1 MPHLARIALYPFKSL
16 DGVMVQSANILA
28 SGALEHDREYAC
40 FDRQGKVVNGKRF
53 AQIHQLR
60 SQCSNDYQTLTLQAP
75 HTEPQTFHIEQ
86 ERSDLEAWLS
96 DFFQFDIQVQQNSAL
111 GFPDD
116 TDSPG
121 PTLISTATLEA
132 VAAWYPDLTVTE
144 LRRRLRTNLEIG
156 GVPAFWEDQL
166 FADAKHLVQFQI
178 GSVVLEGVNPC
189 QRCIVPTRDSQ
200 SGVATPK
207 FQKTF
212 LHNRKQTLP
221 DWVNLA
227 RFNHF
232 YRLAVN
238 TRIPKDQD
246 SVLTQGDIIRIN
258 GIVSNTE
265 LTP

>member
-1 MPHLARIALYPFKSL
+1 MPHLARIDLYPFKSL
-16 DGVMVQSANILA
+16 DGITVQSANILA

-40 FDRQGKVVNGKRF
+40 FDRQGKVVNGKRY

-60 SQCSNDYQTLTLQAP
+60 SQVSNNYQTLTLQAP
-75 HTEPQTFHIEQ
+75 HTDPQTFHIDQ
-86 ERSDLEAWLS
+86 ERNALEAWLS
-96 DFFQFDIQVQQNSAL
+96 DFFQLDIQIHQNSAA

-121 PTLISTATLEA
+121 PTLISTATLET
-132 VAAWYPDLTVTE
+132 VAAWYDDLTVTE

-166 FADAKHLVQFQI
+166 FTDADHLVQFQI
-178 GSVVLEGVNPC
+178 GSVILKGVNPC

-212 LHNRKQTLP
+212 LQNRKQALP
-221 DWVNLA
+221 EWVNPA

-238 TRIPKDQD
+238 TRILQGQD
-246 SVLTQGDIIRIN
+246 SVLTQGDQVILK
-258 GIVSNTE
+258 GIVE
-265 LTP
+265 V

>member
-1 MPHLARIALYPFKSL
+1 MPHLARIDLYPFKSL
-16 DGVMVQSANILA
+16 DGVTVQSANILA

-53 AQIHQLR
+53 ARIHELR
-60 SQCSNDYQTLTLQAP
+60 SQFSNNYQTLTLQAP
-75 HTEPQTFHIEQ
+75 NTDPQTFHIEQ
-86 ERSDLEAWLS
+86 DRNALEAWLS
-96 DFFQFDIQVQQNSAL
+96 EFFQLDIQIQQNSAL

-132 VAAWYPDLTVTE
+132 VAAWYDDLTVTE
-144 LRRRLRTNLEIG
+144 LRHRLRTNLEIV

-166 FADAKHLVQFQI
+166 FADADHLVQFQI

-212 LHNRKQTLP
+212 LQNRKQTLP
-221 DWVNLA
+221 NWVNPA

-238 TRIPKDQD
+238 TSIPPSQS
-246 SVLTQGDIIRIN
+246 SVLTQGDQVILKD
-258 GIVSNTE
+258 IVE
-265 LTP
+265 V

>member
-1 MPHLARIALYPFKSL
+1 MPHLARIDLYPFKSL
-16 DGVMVQSANILA
+16 DGITVQSANILA

-40 FDRQGKVVNGKRF
+40 FDRQGKVVNGKRY

-60 SQCSNDYQTLTLQAP
+60 SQVSNHYQTLTLKAP
-75 HTEPQTFHIEQ
+75 HTDPQTFHIDQ
-86 ERSDLEAWLS
+86 ERDALEVWLS
-96 DFFQFDIQVQQNSAL
+96 DFFQLDIQIHQNSAA

-121 PTLISTATLEA
+121 PTLISTATLET
-132 VAAWYPDLTVTE
+132 VAAWYDDLTVTE

-166 FADAKHLVQFQI
+166 FADANHLVQFQI
-178 GSVVLEGVNPC
+178 GSVILKGVNPC

-212 LHNRKQTLP
+212 LQNRKQALP
-221 DWVNLA
+221 EWVNPT

-238 TRIPKDQD
+238 TRIPQGQD
-246 SVLTQGDIIRIN
+246 SVLTQGDPVILK
-258 GIVSNTE
+258 GIVE
-265 LTP
+265 V

>member
-1 MPHLARIALYPFKSL
+1 MPHLARIDLYPFKSL
-16 DGVMVQSANILA
+16 DGVTVQSANILT

-40 FDRQGKVVNGKRF
+40 FDHQGKVVNGKRF

-60 SQCSNDYQTLTLQAP
+60 SQFSYNYQTLTLQAP
-75 HTEPQTFHIEQ
+75 NTKPQTFHIDQ
-86 ERSDLEAWLS
+86 ERGALEAWLS
-96 DFFQFDIQVQQNSAL
+96 EFFQLEIQVQQNSAL

-132 VAAWYPDLTVTE
+132 VADWYPELTVTE

-166 FADAKHLVQFQI
+166 FADTDHLVQFQI

-212 LHNRKQTLP
+212 LQNRKQTLP
-221 DWVNLA
+221 DWVNPA

-238 TRIPKDQD
+238 TRIPKGQS
-246 SVLTQGDIIRIN
+246 SVVTQGDKVIFQ
-258 GIVSNTE
+258 GLVE
-265 LTP
+265 A

>member
-1 MPHLARIALYPFKSL
+1 MPHLARIDLYPFKSL
-16 DGVMVQSANILA
+16 DGVTVQSAHVLA

-60 SQCSNDYQTLTLQAP
+60 SQFSNDYQTLTLQTPNAD
-75 HTEPQTFHIEQ
+75 PQTFHIKQ
-86 ERSDLEAWLS
+86 DRNTLEAWLS
-96 DFFQFDIQVQQNSAL
+96 EFFQLEIQVQQNLAL

-132 VAAWYPDLTVTE
+132 VADWYDGLTVTE

-166 FADAKHLVQFQI
+166 FADTDHLVEFQI
-178 GSVVLEGVNPC
+178 GSMILKGVNPC
-189 QRCIVPTRDSQ
+189 QRCLVPTRDSQ

-212 LHNRKQTLP
+212 LQNRKQTLP
-221 DWVNLA
+221 DWVNPA

-238 TRIPKDQD
+238 TRIPQGQN
-246 SVLTQGDIIRIN
+246 SVLTQGDEVILQ
-258 GIVSNTE
+258 GLVE
-265 LTP
+265 A

>member
-1 MPHLARIALYPFKSL
+1 MPHLARIDLYPFKSL
-16 DGVMVQSANILA
+16 DGVTVQSAKILA

-40 FDRQGKVVNGKRF
+40 FDRQGKVVNGKRS
-53 AQIHQLR
+53 ARIHELR
-60 SQCSNDYQTLTLQAP
+60 SQVSNHYQTLTLQAP
-75 HTEPQTFHIEQ
+75 HTDPQTFHIDQ
-86 ERSDLEAWLS
+86 ERDALEVWLS
-96 DFFQFDIQVQQNSAL
+96 DFFQLDIQIHQNSAA

-121 PTLISTATLEA
+121 PTLISTATLET
-132 VAAWYPDLTVTE
+132 VAAWYDDLTVTE

-166 FADAKHLVQFQI
+166 FADANHLVQFQI
-178 GSVVLEGVNPC
+178 GSVILKGVNPC

-212 LHNRKQTLP
+212 LQNRKQALP
-221 DWVNLA
+221 EWVNPT

-238 TRIPKDQD
+238 TRIPQGQD
-246 SVLTQGDIIRIN
+246 SVLTQGDPVILK
-258 GIVSNTE
+258 GIVE
-265 LTP
+265 V

>member
-1 MPHLARIALYPFKSL
+1 MPHLARIDLYPFKSL
-16 DGVMVQSANILA
+16 DGVTVQSANILA

-40 FDRQGKVVNGKRF
+40 FDRQGKVVNGKRS
-53 AQIHQLR
+53 ARIHELR
-60 SQCSNDYQTLTLQAP
+60 SQFSNNYQTLTLQAP
-75 HTEPQTFHIEQ
+75 NTDPQSFHIDPEH
-86 ERSDLEAWLS
+86 DALDGWLS
-96 DFFQFDIQVQQNSAL
+96 EFFQFDIQVQHNSAL

-166 FADAKHLVQFQI
+166 FADADHLVQFQI
-178 GSVVLEGVNPC
+178 GSVVLKGVNPC

-212 LHNRKQTLP
+212 LQNRKQTLP
-221 DWVNLA
+221 DWVNSA

-238 TRIPKDQD
+238 TRIPQGQG
-246 SVLTQGDIIRIN
+246 SVLNQGDPVILK
-258 GIVSNTE
+258 GIVE
-265 LTP
+265 V

>member
-1 MPHLARIALYPFKSL
+1 MPHLARIDLYPFKSL
-16 DGVMVQSANILA
+16 DGVTVQSAHILA

-60 SQCSNDYQTLTLQAP
+60 SQFSNDYQLLTLQAP
-75 HTEPQTFHIEQ
+75 NTNPQTFHIDQ
-86 ERSDLEAWLS
+86 ERGALEAWLS
-96 DFFQFDIQVQQNSAL
+96 NFFQLEIQVQHNSAL

-132 VAAWYPDLTVTE
+132 VANWYPDLTVTE

-166 FADAKHLVQFQI
+166 FADADHLVQFQI

-189 QRCIVPTRDSQ
+189 QRCIVPTRHSQ
-200 SGVATPK
+200 TGVATPQ

-212 LHNRKQTLP
+212 FQNRKQALP
-221 DWVNLA
+221 DWVNSA

-238 TRIPKDQD
+238 TRIP
-246 SVLTQGDIIRIN
+246 QGTGNTLALGDVISINSIIRN
-258 GIVSNTE
+258 DA
-265 LTP
+265 

>member
-1 MPHLARIALYPFKSL
+1 MPHLARIDLFPFKSL
-16 DGVMVQSANILA
+16 DGVTVHTAKILA

-60 SQCSNDYQTLTLQAP
+60 SQFSNTYQTLTLQAP
-75 HTEPQTFHIEQ
+75 NTKPQTFHIEQ
-86 ERSDLEAWLS
+86 ERNALEAWLS
-96 DFFQFDIQVQQNSAL
+96 NFFQLDIQIQQNSAS

-132 VAAWYPDLTVTE
+132 VAAWYDNLTVTE
-144 LRRRLRTNLEIG
+144 LRRRLRTNLEID

-166 FADAKHLVQFQI
+166 FVDTDHLVQFQI
-178 GSVVLEGVNPC
+178 GSVLLEGVNPC
-189 QRCIVPTRDSQ
+189 QRCIVPTRDAQ
-200 SGVATPK
+200 TGVATPK

-212 LHNRKQTLP
+212 LQNRKQSLP
-221 DWVNLA
+221 DWVNPA

-238 TRIPKDQD
+238 TRIPK
-246 SVLTQGDIIRIN
+246 STGNVLTQGDAISIN
-258 GIVSNTE
+258 GIVSNIE
-265 LTP
+265 LAP

>member
-1 MPHLARIALYPFKSL
+1 MPHLARIDLYPFKSL
-16 DGVMVQSANILA
+16 DGITVQSANILA

-40 FDRQGKVVNGKRF
+40 FDRQGKVVNGKRY

-60 SQCSNDYQTLTLQAP
+60 SQVSTNYQTLTLQAP
-75 HTEPQTFHIEQ
+75 KTDPQSFHIEQ
-86 ERSDLEAWLS
+86 ERDALEAWLS
-96 DFFQFDIQVQQNSAL
+96 EFFQIEIQVQQNAVL

-132 VAAWYPDLTVTE
+132 VADWYDDLTVTE

-166 FADAKHLVQFQI
+166 FADADHLVQFQI

-200 SGVATPK
+200 SGVTTPK

-212 LHNRKQTLP
+212 LQNRKQTLP
-221 DWVNLA
+221 NWVNPA

-238 TRIPKDQD
+238 TRIPPSQS
-246 SVLTQGDIIRIN
+246 SVLTQGDQVILKGII
-258 GIVSNTE
+258 
-265 LTP
+265 

>member
-1 MPHLARIALYPFKSL
+1 MPHLARIDLYPFKSL
-16 DGVMVQSANILA
+16 DGITVQSANILA

-40 FDRQGKVVNGKRF
+40 FDRQGKVVNGKRY

-60 SQCSNDYQTLTLQAP
+60 SQVSNNYQTLTLQAP
-75 HTEPQTFHIEQ
+75 HTDPQTFHIDQ
-86 ERSDLEAWLS
+86 ERNALEAWLS
-96 DFFQFDIQVQQNSAL
+96 DFFQLDIQIHQNSAA

-121 PTLISTATLEA
+121 PTLISTATLET
-132 VAAWYPDLTVTE
+132 VAAWYDDLTVTE

-166 FADAKHLVQFQI
+166 FTDADHLVQFQI
-178 GSVVLEGVNPC
+178 GSVILKGVNPC

-212 LHNRKQTLP
+212 LQNRKQALP
-221 DWVNLA
+221 EWVNPA

-238 TRIPKDQD
+238 TRIPQGQD
-246 SVLTQGDIIRIN
+246 SVLTQGDQVILK
-258 GIVSNTE
+258 GIVE
-265 LTP
+265 V

>member
-1 MPHLARIALYPFKSL
+1 MPHLARIDLYPFKSL
-16 DGVMVQSANILA
+16 DGITVQSANILA

-40 FDRQGKVVNGKRF
+40 FDRQGKVVNGKRY

-60 SQCSNDYQTLTLQAP
+60 SQFSTNYQTLTLQAP
-75 HTEPQTFHIEQ
+75 KTDPQSFHIEQ
-86 ERSDLEAWLS
+86 ERDALEAWLS
-96 DFFQFDIQVQQNSAL
+96 EFFQIEIQVQQNAVL

-132 VAAWYPDLTVTE
+132 VADWYDDLTVTE

-166 FADAKHLVQFQI
+166 FADADHLVQLQI

-212 LHNRKQTLP
+212 LQNRKQTLP
-221 DWVNLA
+221 NWVNPA

-238 TRIPKDQD
+238 TRIPPSQS
-246 SVLTQGDIIRIN
+246 SVLTQGDQVILKGII
-258 GIVSNTE
+258 
-265 LTP
+265 